1 MSQFFID
8 ITTGKCEYMSEKE
21 IKEHMESIEPI
32 EPIRQETK
40 EEAEQRINEQYI
52 LKTRMTLQEE
62 ELYTSFVQEF
72 EYDDYHKDDQDVP
85 SELER
90 SVRRLKR
97 RYPDFG
103 EYQSAMS
110 IYCEYMS
117 YLYSKYGGKELFELK
132 DKGGFIKD
140 YVPPMPKIKAN
151 SFNKELLKN
160 GIVISGKSKDGQYIN
175 IEDLDY
181 DDILDYTMTED
192 AYTGYA
198 EYDRIKEAKPN
209 KEFDKFMEKE
219 VLPGVSKF
227 SSKSRA
233 MLLRTANSL
242 DYLDEYFKT
251 KNKLDNEEREI
262 DSDDLNL
269 TALVN
274 DDFITEEDLN
284 NEEDER
290 VYINGRILPKEQA
303 DELASYNKL
312 RELGWD
318 VNKIM
323 RRNGQVSETDI
334 VYRKL
339 KQIDKKE
346 KKKKKKN
353 KKSKD
358 NFLSTLSF
366 DNGGYEDFEA
376 FANDMFNFKSDNIF
390 KD

>member
-8 ITTGKCEYMSEKE
+8 ITTGKCEYLSEKE
-21 IKEHMESIEPI
+21 IKEHMETIEPI
-32 EPIRQETK
+32 APMIQETE
-40 EEAEQRINEQYI
+40 EEAKRKIEEQYI

-72 EYDDYHKDDQDVP
+72 EYDDYHKDNLDVP

-90 SVRRLKR
+90 QVRRLKR

-117 YLYSKYGGKELFELK
+117 YLYSKYGGKEIFELK

-151 SFNKELLKN
+151 SLNKELLKG
-160 GIVISGKSKDGQYIN
+160 GIVISGKSKDDNFMQ

-181 DDILDYTMTED
+181 DDILDYTNTED

-209 KEFDKFMEKE
+209 KSFDKFMDKE
-219 VLPGVSKF
+219 VLPGMSKF
-227 SSKSRA
+227 SNRSRA

-251 KNKLDNEEREI
+251 QNRFKNEEKEL
-262 DSDDLNL
+262 DSDELNL
-269 TALVN
+269 TALIN

-284 NEEDER
+284 KDEDER

-303 DELASYNKL
+303 DELAAYNKL

-346 KKKKKKN
+346 KKKKKKG

-358 NFLSTLSF
+358 NFLSSLSF
-366 DNGGYEDFEA
+366 DNGSYDDFEE
-376 FANDMFNFKSDNIF
+376 FAKDMFNFTADNIF

>member
-1 MSQFFID
+1 MSKFFID
-8 ITTGKCEYMSEKE
+8 IVSGKCDYLSEKE
-21 IKEHMESIEPI
+21 IKEHMETIEPVV
-32 EPIRQETK
+32 PSFQESK
-40 EEAEQRINEQYI
+40 EEAERLMEEQYI

-62 ELYTSFVQEF
+62 ELFVSYVQEF
-72 EYDDYHKDDQDVP
+72 EYDDYHKDNQDVP

-90 SVRRLKR
+90 QVRRLKR

-117 YLYSKYGGKELFELK
+117 YLYSKYGGKEIFELK

-160 GIVISGKSKDGQYIN
+160 GIVISGKCRDGNYMEID
-175 IEDLDY
+175 EFDY
-181 DDILDYTMTED
+181 EDILDYTNTTD
-192 AYTGYA
+192 AYTGYE

-209 KEFDKFMEKE
+209 KDFDKFMEKE
-219 VLPGVSKF
+219 VLTSVSKF
-227 SSKSRA
+227 SSRSKA

-251 KNKLDNEEREI
+251 KNKINNEEKEI
-262 DSDDLNL
+262 DTDELNL

-274 DDFITEEDLN
+274 DDFVTEEDLAN
-284 NEEDER
+284 DSDER

-303 DELASYNKL
+303 DELAAYNKL

-346 KKKKKKN
+346 KKKKKKG

-366 DNGGYEDFEA
+366 DNGGYDDFDS
-376 FANDMFNFKSDNIF
+376 FAKDMLNFKSDNIL
-390 KD
+390 